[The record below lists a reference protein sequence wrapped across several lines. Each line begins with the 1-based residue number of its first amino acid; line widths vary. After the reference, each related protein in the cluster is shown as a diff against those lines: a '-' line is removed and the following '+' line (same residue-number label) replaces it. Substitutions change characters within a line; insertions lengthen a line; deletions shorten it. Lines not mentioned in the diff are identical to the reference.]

1 MCLTLAGFRATYSL
15 VKFLKVLA
23 NSTISGLFFAG
34 LLALLTLDINI
45 NLPFEAAAFGQL
57 ALALA
62 LPYGTIVLVTVLSL
76 FFIVQFFTGK
86 RFAIK
91 AVSPS
96 FLAVSFALLIIVFLL
111 ILWENTSYFRSF
123 LDAETSGRL
132 RAQAIVLAAL
142 ATLAGAALYAARRYK
157 KKVFPLTAYFL
168 VFALGSVFVV
178 GQRAKYP
185 AGETDASTGRLEAR
199 KIDRNVIL
207 IGLDGLS
214 LDFIFPLIAEGKLP
228 NFSWLVENGTWG
240 RLENTSPTESFI
252 LNHSLMT
259 AKLPSKH
266 RQLSLNSYRLF
277 FGKYRLDVTPRFI
290 LFRQMVRLGLLKAF
304 PGSPPR
310 AAKDLGFIIEANG
323 SSALELDSPVRASR
337 ENPDPRAEKA
347 FGLALKVE
355 PSERNRLLDLARDA
369 FTKDWEREDSAFAEK
384 GRRQPGFF
392 HLLLDGLNTVEAYFY
407 KYSNPGQFGNINQ
420 EEINRYGPVISR
432 YYEYYDQIIGKYLA
446 SLKDNELLV
455 VYSSFGVEPLPLWK
469 RFVEWIL
476 GNPDVS
482 AYHEDTPAGV
492 VFFYGK
498 GIEKRNTVEGMKIVD
513 IAPTILYYLGLPVG
527 KDMDGIVQSPVFV
540 KEFTA
545 ENPIF
550 YIGSYEETEIK
561 SR

>member
-1 MCLTLAGFRATYSL
+1 MCLTLVGFHATYSL
-15 VKFLKVLA
+15 MKFLKVLM
-23 NSTISGLFFAG
+23 NSTISGFFFAG

-45 NLPFEAAAFGQL
+45 NLPFEAAAFGEL

-91 AVSPS
+91 AISSS

-111 ILWENTSYFRSF
+111 ILWENMSYFRSF
-123 LDAETSGRL
+123 LDAGTAGRL
-132 RAQAIVLAAL
+132 RAQAIILAAL
-142 ATLAGAALYAARRYK
+142 AALAGAALYAARRYK
-157 KKVFPLTAYFL
+157 KVFPLTAYFL
-168 VFALGSVFVV
+168 VFTLGSVVAV
-178 GQRAKYP
+178 SQRAKYP
-185 AGETDASTGRLEAR
+185 AGDADARAGRLEAR
-199 KIDRNVIL
+199 RIDRNVVL
-207 IGLDGLS
+207 VGLDGLS

-240 RLENTSPTESFI
+240 RLETTSPTESFI

-259 AKLPSKH
+259 GKLPAKH
-266 RQLSLNSYRLF
+266 RQLSFNSYRLF
-277 FGKYRLDVTPRFI
+277 YGKYKLDVTPRFI
-290 LFRQMVRLGLLKAF
+290 LFRQMVRLGLLKAL

-310 AAKDLGFIIEANG
+310 AVKDLAFIIKANG
-323 SSALELDSPVRASR
+323 SRALDLDSPVRAAR
-337 ENPDPRAEKA
+337 EKPDRRAEKA
-347 FGLALKVE
+347 FGLAFKVE
-355 PSERNRLLDLARDA
+355 PSERNRLLALARNA
-369 FTKDWEREDSAFAEK
+369 FTEDWELEDSAFAEK
-384 GRRQPGFF
+384 GRMQPGFF

-407 KYSNPGQFGNINQ
+407 KYSNPEQFGSINQ
-420 EEINRYGPVISR
+420 EEISQYGPVISR

-446 SLKDNELLV
+446 SLKDDELLV

-498 GIEKRNTVEGMKIVD
+498 GIEKRNTMEGVKIVD
-513 IAPTILYYLGLPVG
+513 IAPTILYFLGLPVG
-527 KDMDGIVQSPVFV
+527 KDMDGIVQSPIFV
-540 KEFTA
+540 REFTA

-550 YIGSYEETEIK
+550 YIGSYEETEIE

>member
-1 MCLTLAGFRATYSL
+1 MSLTLAGFRATYSSM
-15 VKFLKVLA
+15 KFLKVLA

-45 NLPFEAAAFGQL
+45 NLPFEVAAFGEL

-62 LPYGTIVLVTVLSL
+62 LPYGTIVLVAVLSL

-96 FLAVSFALLIIVFLL
+96 FLAVSFALLIIVFLF
-111 ILWENTSYFRSF
+111 ILWENASYFRSF
-123 LDAETSGRL
+123 LDAGTSGRL
-132 RAQAIVLAAL
+132 RAQAVVLAAL
-142 ATLAGAALYAARRYK
+142 AALAGAALYATRKYK
-157 KKVFPLTAYFL
+157 KKILPLTVYFL
-168 VFALGSVFVV
+168 VFALGSVFAV

-185 AGETDASTGRLEAR
+185 GDRADARAGRLEAR
-199 KIDRNVIL
+199 KIDRNVVL
-207 IGLDGLS
+207 VGLDGLS
-214 LDFIFPLIAEGKLP
+214 LDFIFPMIAEGRLP
-228 NFSWLVENGTWG
+228 NFSWLVESGTWG
-240 RLENTSPTESFI
+240 RLETIPPTESFI

-259 AKLPSKH
+259 GKLPAKH

-277 FGKYRLDVTPRFI
+277 YGTYRLDVTPRFI
-290 LFRQMVRLGLLKAF
+290 LFRQMVRLGLLKAL

-323 SSALELDSPVRASR
+323 SSALDLDFPVRASR
-337 ENPDPRAEKA
+337 ENPGPRAEKA
-347 FGLALKVE
+347 FGLAFKVE
-355 PSERNRLLDLARDA
+355 PSDRNRLLKFARDA
-369 FTKDWEREDSAFAEK
+369 FTEDWEREDSAFAEK
-384 GRRQPGFF
+384 GRRQPELF

-407 KYSNPGQFGNINQ
+407 KYSHPEQFGSINQ
-420 EEINRYGPVISR
+420 EDINRYGPLITR
-432 YYEYYDQIIGKYLA
+432 YYEYYDQLIGKYLA
-446 SLKDNELLV
+446 SLKDDELLV

-492 VFFYGK
+492 VFFYGE
-498 GIEKRNTVEGMKIVD
+498 GIEKRNTVEGMRIVD
-513 IAPTILYYLGLPVG
+513 IAPTILYFLGLPVG
-527 KDMDGIVQSPVFV
+527 KDMDGIVQSPVFARD
-540 KEFTA
+540 FTA

>member
-1 MCLTLAGFRATYSL
+1 M
-15 VKFLKVLA
+15 KFLKVLI
-23 NSTISGLFFAG
+23 NSMISGLFFAG

-45 NLPFEAAAFGQL
+45 NLPFEAAAFGEL

-86 RFAIK
+86 RLAIK
-91 AVSPS
+91 AISSS

-111 ILWENTSYFRSF
+111 ILWENMSYFRSF
-123 LDAETSGRL
+123 LDAETAGRL
-132 RAQAIVLAAL
+132 RAQAIILAVLAV
-142 ATLAGAALYAARRYK
+142 LAGAALYAARRY

-168 VFALGSVFVV
+168 VFALGLVV
-178 GQRAKYP
+178 AVSQRAKYP
-185 AGETDASTGRLEAR
+185 AGDAGARAARLEAR
-199 KIDRNVIL
+199 RLDRNVVL

-240 RLENTSPTESFI
+240 RLETISPTESFI

-259 AKLPSKH
+259 GKLPAKH

-277 FGKYRLDVTPRFI
+277 YGKYKLDVTPRFI
-290 LFRQMVRLGLLKAF
+290 LFRQMARLGLLKTL

-310 AAKDLGFIIEANG
+310 AAKDLAFIIEANG
-323 SSALELDSPVRASR
+323 SHALDLDSPVRAAR
-337 ENPDPRAEKA
+337 EKPDPRAEKA
-347 FGLALKVE
+347 FSLAFKVV
-355 PSERNRLLDLARDA
+355 PSERNRLFALARNA
-369 FTKDWEREDSAFAEK
+369 FTEDWEREDSAFAEK
-384 GRRQPGFF
+384 GRMQPGFF
-392 HLLLDGLNTVEAYFY
+392 HLLLNGLNTVEAYFY
-407 KYSNPGQFGNINQ
+407 KYSNPEQFGSINQ
-420 EEINRYGPVISR
+420 EEISQFGPVISR

-476 GNPDVS
+476 GNADVS

-492 VFFYGK
+492 VFFYGQ
-498 GIEKRNTVEGMKIVD
+498 GIEKRNTMEGMKIVD
-513 IAPTILYYLGLPVG
+513 IAPTILYFLGLPVG

-540 KEFTA
+540 REFTA

-550 YIGSYEETEIK
+550 YIGSYEETEIE

>member
-123 LDAETSGRL
+123 LDAGTSGRL

-185 AGETDASTGRLEAR
+185 AGETDARTGRLEAR

-259 AKLPSKH
+259 GKLPAKH

-277 FGKYRLDVTPRFI
+277 YGKYRLDVTPRFI
-290 LFRQMVRLGLLKAF
+290 LFRQMVRLGLLKAL

-310 AAKDLGFIIEANG
+310 AAKDLAFMIEANG
-323 SSALELDSPVRASR
+323 SSAFNLDSPVQASQ
-337 ENPDPRAEKA
+337 EKHDPRAEKA
-347 FGLALKVE
+347 FSLAFKVE

-369 FTKDWEREDSAFAEK
+369 FTEDWELEDSAFAEK

-407 KYSNPGQFGNINQ
+407 KYSNPEQFGSINQ
-420 EEINRYGPVISR
+420 EEINRYGQVISR
-432 YYEYYDQIIGKYLA
+432 YYEYYDQLIGKNLA
-446 SLKDNELLV
+446 SLKDNDLLV

-492 VFFYGK
+492 TFFYGK

-513 IAPTILYYLGLPVG
+513 IAPTILYFLGLPVG

-540 KEFTA
+540 REFTA

>member
-1 MCLTLAGFRATYSL
+1 M
-15 VKFLKVLA
+15 KFLKVLM
-23 NSTISGLFFAG
+23 NSTISGFFFAG

-45 NLPFEAAAFGQL
+45 NLPFEAAAFGEL

-91 AVSPS
+91 AVSSS

-111 ILWENTSYFRSF
+111 VLWENMSYFRSF
-123 LDAETSGRL
+123 LDAGTAGRL
-132 RAQAIVLAAL
+132 RAQAIILAAL
-142 ATLAGAALYAARRYK
+142 AALAGAALYAARRYK
-157 KKVFPLTAYFL
+157 KVFPLTVYFL
-168 VFALGSVFVV
+168 VFALGSVVAV
-178 GQRAKYP
+178 SQRAKYP
-185 AGETDASTGRLEAR
+185 AGDADARAGRLEAR
-199 KIDRNVIL
+199 RIDRNVVL
-207 IGLDGLS
+207 VGLDGLS

-240 RLENTSPTESFI
+240 KLETTSPTESFI

-259 AKLPSKH
+259 GKLPAKH

-277 FGKYRLDVTPRFI
+277 YGKYKLDVTPRFI
-290 LFRQMVRLGLLKAF
+290 LFKQMVRLGLLKAL

-310 AAKDLGFIIEANG
+310 ATKDLAFIIEANG
-323 SSALELDSPVRASR
+323 SRALDLASSVRAAR
-337 ENPDPRAEKA
+337 EKPDPRAEKA
-347 FGLALKVE
+347 FGLAFKVE
-355 PSERNRLLDLARDA
+355 PSERNRLLALARNA
-369 FTKDWEREDSAFAEK
+369 FTEDWELEDSAFAEK
-384 GRRQPGFF
+384 GRMQPGFF

-407 KYSNPGQFGNINQ
+407 KYSNPEQFGSINQ
-420 EEINRYGPVISR
+420 EEISQYGPVISR

-446 SLKDNELLV
+446 SLKDDELLV

-498 GIEKRNTVEGMKIVD
+498 GIEKRNTMEGMKIVD
-513 IAPTILYYLGLPVG
+513 IAPTILYFLGLPVG

-540 KEFTA
+540 REFTA

-550 YIGSYEETEIK
+550 YIGSYEETEIG

>member
-1 MCLTLAGFRATYSL
+1 M
-15 VKFLKVLA
+15 KFLKILM

-45 NLPFEAAAFGQL
+45 NLPFEAAAFVQL

-62 LPYGTIVLVTVLSL
+62 LPYGTVVLVTVLSL
-76 FFIVQFFTGK
+76 FFIFQFFTGK

-111 ILWENTSYFRSF
+111 ILWENMSYFRSF
-123 LDAETSGRL
+123 LDAGTAGRL
-132 RAQAIVLAAL
+132 RAQAAILAAL
-142 ATLAGAALYAARRYK
+142 AALAVAALYTARRY

-168 VFALGSVFVV
+168 VFALGSVFTVS
-178 GQRAKYP
+178 QRAKYP
-185 AGETDASTGRLEAR
+185 AGDADARAGRLEAR
-199 KIDRNVIL
+199 RIDRNVVL
-207 IGLDGLS
+207 VGLDGLS

-240 RLENTSPTESFI
+240 RLETTSPTESFI

-259 AKLPSKH
+259 GKLPAKH
-266 RQLSLNSYRLF
+266 RRLSLNSYRLF
-277 FGKYRLDVTPRFI
+277 YGKYKLDVTPRFI
-290 LFRQMVRLGLLKAF
+290 LFRQMVRLGLLKAL

-310 AAKDLGFIIEANG
+310 AAKDLAFIIEANG
-323 SSALELDSPVRASR
+323 SRALDLGSPVRAAL
-337 ENPDPRAEKA
+337 EKPDPRAEKA
-347 FGLALKVE
+347 FGLAFKIE
-355 PSERNRLLDLARDA
+355 PSARNRLLDLARKA
-369 FTKDWEREDSAFAEK
+369 FTKDWELEDSAFAEK

-392 HLLLDGLNTVEAYFY
+392 HLLLDGLNTVEAYFF
-407 KYSNPGQFGNINQ
+407 KFSNPEQFGSISQ
-420 EEINRYGPVISR
+420 EEISWYGPVISR

-492 VFFYGK
+492 IFFYGK
-498 GIEKRNTVEGMKIVD
+498 GIEKRNTAEGMKIVD
-513 IAPTILYYLGLPVG
+513 IAPTILYFLGLPVA
-527 KDMDGIVQSPVFV
+527 KDMDGIVQSPVFDR
-540 KEFTA
+540 EFTA

-550 YIGSYEETEIK
+550 YIGSYEETEIE

>member
-1 MCLTLAGFRATYSL
+1 MCLTVAGFHATYSL
-15 VKFLKVLA
+15 MKFLKVLI
-23 NSTISGLFFAG
+23 NSMISGLFFAG

-45 NLPFEAAAFGQL
+45 NLPFEAAAFGEL

-86 RFAIK
+86 RLAIK
-91 AVSPS
+91 AISSS
-96 FLAVSFALLIIVFLL
+96 FLAVSFALLIIIFLL
-111 ILWENTSYFRSF
+111 ILWENMSYFRSF
-123 LDAETSGRL
+123 LDAETAGRL
-132 RAQAIVLAAL
+132 RAQAIILAVLAV
-142 ATLAGAALYAARRYK
+142 LAGAALYAARRY

-168 VFALGSVFVV
+168 VFALGLVV
-178 GQRAKYP
+178 AVSQRAKYP
-185 AGETDASTGRLEAR
+185 AGDAGARAARLEAR
-199 KIDRNVIL
+199 RLDRNVVL

-240 RLENTSPTESFI
+240 RLETISPTESFI

-259 AKLPSKH
+259 GKLPAKH

-277 FGKYRLDVTPRFI
+277 YGKYKLDVTPRFI
-290 LFRQMVRLGLLKAF
+290 LFRQMVRLGLLKTL

-310 AAKDLGFIIEANG
+310 AAKDLAFIIEANG
-323 SSALELDSPVRASR
+323 SHALDLDSPVRAAR
-337 ENPDPRAEKA
+337 EKPDPRAEKA
-347 FGLALKVE
+347 FSLAFKVV
-355 PSERNRLLDLARDA
+355 PSERNRLFALARNA
-369 FTKDWEREDSAFAEK
+369 FTEDWEREDSAFAEK
-384 GRRQPGFF
+384 GRMQPGFF
-392 HLLLDGLNTVEAYFY
+392 HLLLNGLNTVEAYFY
-407 KYSNPGQFGNINQ
+407 KYSNPEQFGSINQ
-420 EEINRYGPVISR
+420 EEISQFGPVISR

-476 GNPDVS
+476 GNADVS

-492 VFFYGK
+492 VFFYGQ
-498 GIEKRNTVEGMKIVD
+498 GIEKRNTMEGMKIVD
-513 IAPTILYYLGLPVG
+513 IAPTILYFLGLPVG

-540 KEFTA
+540 REFTA

-550 YIGSYEETEIK
+550 YIGSYEETEIE

>member
-1 MCLTLAGFRATYSL
+1 M
-15 VKFLKVLA
+15 KFLKVLM

-45 NLPFEAAAFGQL
+45 NLPFEAAAFVEL

-62 LPYGTIVLVTVLSL
+62 LPYGTVVLVTVLSL
-76 FFIVQFFTGK
+76 FFIFQFFTGK

-96 FLAVSFALLIIVFLL
+96 FLAVSFTLLIIVFLL
-111 ILWENTSYFRSF
+111 ILWENMSYFRSF
-123 LDAETSGRL
+123 LDAGTGGRL
-132 RAQAIVLAAL
+132 RAQAAILAAL
-142 ATLAGAALYAARRYK
+142 AALAGAALYTARRY

-168 VFALGSVFVV
+168 VFALGSVVAV
-178 GQRAKYP
+178 SQRAKYP
-185 AGETDASTGRLEAR
+185 AGDADARAGRLEAR
-199 KIDRNVIL
+199 RIDRNVVL
-207 IGLDGLS
+207 VGLDGLS

-240 RLENTSPTESFI
+240 RLETTSPTESFI

-259 AKLPSKH
+259 GKLPAKH
-266 RQLSLNSYRLF
+266 RRLSLNSYRLF
-277 FGKYRLDVTPRFI
+277 YGKYKLDVTPRFI
-290 LFRQMVRLGLLKAF
+290 LFRQMIRLGLLKAL

-310 AAKDLGFIIEANG
+310 AAKDMAFIIEANG
-323 SSALELDSPVRASR
+323 SRALDLGSPVRAAR
-337 ENPDPRAEKA
+337 EKPDPRAEKA
-347 FGLALKVE
+347 FGFAFKVE
-355 PSERNRLLDLARDA
+355 PSARNRLLDLARKA
-369 FTKDWEREDSAFAEK
+369 FTKDWELEDSAFAEK

-392 HLLLDGLNTVEAYFY
+392 HLLLDGLNTVEAYFF
-407 KYSNPGQFGNINQ
+407 KFSNPEQFGSINQ
-420 EEINRYGPVISR
+420 EEISQYGPVISR

-492 VFFYGK
+492 IFFYGK
-498 GIEKRNTVEGMKIVD
+498 GIEKRNTAEGMKIVD
-513 IAPTILYYLGLPVG
+513 IAPTVLYFLGLPVA
-527 KDMDGIVQSPVFV
+527 KDMDGIVQSPVFDR
-540 KEFTA
+540 EFTA

-550 YIGSYEETEIK
+550 YIGSYEETEIE

>member
-1 MCLTLAGFRATYSL
+1 M
-15 VKFLKVLA
+15 KFLKVLM

-45 NLPFEAAAFGQL
+45 NLPFEAAAFVEL

-62 LPYGTIVLVTVLSL
+62 LPYGTVVLVTVLSL
-76 FFIVQFFTGK
+76 FFIFQFFTGK

-111 ILWENTSYFRSF
+111 ILWENMSYFRSF
-123 LDAETSGRL
+123 LDAGTGGRL
-132 RAQAIVLAAL
+132 RAQAAILAAL
-142 ATLAGAALYAARRYK
+142 AALAGAALYTARRY
-157 KKVFPLTAYFL
+157 KKVFPLTVYFL
-168 VFALGSVFVV
+168 VFALGLVFTVS
-178 GQRAKYP
+178 QRAKYP
-185 AGETDASTGRLEAR
+185 AGDADARAGRLEAR
-199 KIDRNVIL
+199 RIDRNVVL
-207 IGLDGLS
+207 VGLDGLS

-240 RLENTSPTESFI
+240 RLETTSPTESFI

-259 AKLPSKH
+259 GKLPAKH
-266 RQLSLNSYRLF
+266 RRLSLNSYRLF
-277 FGKYRLDVTPRFI
+277 YGKYKLDVTPRFI
-290 LFRQMVRLGLLKAF
+290 LFRQMIRLGLLKAL

-310 AAKDLGFIIEANG
+310 AAKDLAFIIEANG
-323 SSALELDSPVRASR
+323 SRTLDLGSPVRAAR
-337 ENPDPRAEKA
+337 EKPDPRAEKA
-347 FGLALKVE
+347 FGLAFKVE
-355 PSERNRLLDLARDA
+355 PSARNRLLDLARKA
-369 FTKDWEREDSAFAEK
+369 FTKDWELEDSAFAEK

-392 HLLLDGLNTVEAYFY
+392 HLLLDGLNTVEAYFF
-407 KYSNPGQFGNINQ
+407 KFSNPEQFGSINQ
-420 EEINRYGPVISR
+420 EEISRYGPVISR

-492 VFFYGK
+492 IFFYGK
-498 GIEKRNTVEGMKIVD
+498 GIEKRNTAEGMKIVD
-513 IAPTILYYLGLPVG
+513 IAPTILYFLGLPVA
-527 KDMDGIVQSPVFV
+527 KDMDGIVQSPVFDR
-540 KEFTA
+540 EFTA

-550 YIGSYEETEIK
+550 YIGSYEETEIE